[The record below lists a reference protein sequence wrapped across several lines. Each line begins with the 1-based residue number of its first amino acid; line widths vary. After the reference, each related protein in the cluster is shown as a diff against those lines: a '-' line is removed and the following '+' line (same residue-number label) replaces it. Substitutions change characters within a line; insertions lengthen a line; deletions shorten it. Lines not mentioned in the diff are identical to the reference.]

1 MILWWKKTMNKIIL
15 ISYVLIVLVLSTNAQ
30 NNLLSIGNNK
40 IDDETRVPIYLNN
53 SVNIGSFQI
62 RLDYDPAS
70 VSVYSDPI
78 MDKGDLTDFYAPDN
92 SHNKSG
98 YIIISAMKFGS
109 GGVSGNLTI
118 GYVRLQAIEGSGSSI
133 KLIPTILAL
142 TDDSGKDIIERN
154 ATNATT
160 DEKREF
166 IVQSAYF
173 MNQSEKDAANSTD
186 QKIGISEP
194 ASKILTEP
202 VPTNM
207 GSNPAQTILKPE
219 TKSINSGFS
228 GIVVFTVFIIG
239 FIIKTKFKRK
249 VE

>member
-1 MILWWKKTMNKIIL
+1 MNKIIL
-15 ISYVLIVLVLSTNAQ
+15 ISFVLIVLVLSTNAQ

-40 IDDETRVPIYLNN
+40 IDNETRVPIYLNN

-118 GYVRLQAIEGSGSSI
+118 GYVRLHAIEGSGSSI
-133 KLIPTILAL
+133 KLIPTILAM

-154 ATNATT
+154 VTNATT
-160 DEKREF
+160 YEKREF
-166 IVQSAYF
+166 IVQSAYS
-173 MNQSEKDAANSTD
+173 MNQSDKDVANSTIE

-194 ASKILTEP
+194 DSEILTEP

-207 GSNPAQTILKPE
+207 GSNPPQTILKPE
-219 TKSINSGFS
+219 TKFINSGFS
-228 GIVVFTVFIIG
+228 GIVVFTVFIIC
-239 FIIKTKFKRK
+239 FIIKNKFKK
-249 VE
+249 GGIKNG